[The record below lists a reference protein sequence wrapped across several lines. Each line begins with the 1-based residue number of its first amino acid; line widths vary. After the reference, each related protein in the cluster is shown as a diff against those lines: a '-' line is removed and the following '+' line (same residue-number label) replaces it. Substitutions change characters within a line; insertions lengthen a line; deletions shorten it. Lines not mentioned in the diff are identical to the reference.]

1 MTVLIPE
8 IRTNSKKENI
18 DPFRQSMFGLNTPI
32 SECRRRNKLDDF
44 DGIRSILSQSN
55 IEDNWMPYVQEDGG
69 LFYVI
74 VKDTSG
80 HPGFHGTNKCYFH
93 SDVQR
98 NTKQCLCDTSSQNNI
113 QSSSSGCLKHGQ
125 NNNHAKASVCLK
137 HVSDHQQRQHTCN
150 KNNVFSSH
158 NYCESLCGSKIS
170 VPLKEISE
178 ERNSCTIDK
187 ELCERDVNHNFYH
200 GKEHGSSSSSES
212 SIDSQSNSDKSSLSS
227 SPTSIDNFIKK
238 SKKPFSQRL
247 NLTRFRLRFRSVK

>member
-1 MTVLIPE
+1 MSVLIPE
-8 IRTNSKKENI
+8 IRTNSKKKNV

-74 VKDTSG
+74 VKDTSDQ
-80 HPGFHGTNKCYFH
+80 PGFHGTNKCYFH

-98 NTKQCLCDTSSQNNI
+98 NTKRCLCDSSSQKNN

-125 NNNHAKASVCLK
+125 NNNHPKASVRFN
-137 HVSDHQQRQHTCN
+137 HISDHQQRQHTCN
-150 KNNVFSSH
+150 KNKISSSH
-158 NYCESLCGSKIS
+158 NYCESSCRSKQS
-170 VPLKEISE
+170 LPLKEISE
-178 ERNSCTIDK
+178 CDRCTITK
-187 ELCERDVNHNFYH
+187 GLCERDVNHNFFH
-200 GKEHGSSSSSES
+200 GKEHGLLSSNES
-212 SIDSQSNSDKSSLSS
+212 SIDTQSNSDKSSLSS